1 MCNEVND
8 FREILFTKSQIEEM
22 TKSLGEKITND
33 FKDKD
38 LVVLGLLKGSIV
50 FMSDLIREIKL
61 PCQLD
66 FMAVSSYGNGTES
79 IGRVQILKDIS
90 ESILGKDVLIV
101 EDIIDSGITLNF
113 IVKHLKNKGARSVTL
128 CTLINKPERRKK
140 DVHVEYIGA
149 DIPNEFIAGYGMDY
163 AEKYRN
169 LPFIGVLKE
178 EVYSK
183 WFFEIYLPIS

>member
-1 MCNEVND
+1 MGEYNEIND
-8 FREILFTKSQIEEM
+8 FKEVLFTKDQIDVM
-22 TKSLGEKITND
+22 TKSMGEKITED
-33 FKDKD
+33 FKEKD
-38 LVVLGLLKGSIV
+38 LVVIGLLKGSVV
-50 FMSDLIREIKL
+50 FLADLVREIKL
-61 PCQLD
+61 SCELD

-79 IGRVQILKDIS
+79 LGRVQIIKDIS
-90 ESILGKDVLIV
+90 ESVLGKDVLVV
-101 EDIIDSGITLNF
+101 EDIVDSGITLNF
-113 IVKHLKNKGARSVTL
+113 IVSHLKNKGAKSVTL

-140 DVHVEYIGA
+140 PVDVKYIGA

-183 WFFEIYLPIS
+183 

>member
-8 FREILFTKSQIEEM
+8 FKEVLFTKDQIETM

-50 FMSDLIREIKL
+50 FMADLIREIKL

-66 FMAVSSYGNGTES
+66 FMAVSSYGNDTES

-101 EDIIDSGITLNF
+101 EDIIDSGITLSF
-113 IVKHLKNKGARSVTL
+113 IVNHLKNKGARSVTL

-163 AEKYRN
+163 AERYRN

-183 WFFEIYLPIS
+183 